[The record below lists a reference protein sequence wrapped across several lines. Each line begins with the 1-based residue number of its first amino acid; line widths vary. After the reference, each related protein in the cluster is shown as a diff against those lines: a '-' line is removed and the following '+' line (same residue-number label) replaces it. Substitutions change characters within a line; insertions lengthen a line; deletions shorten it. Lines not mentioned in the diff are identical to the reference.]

1 MALSTQGI
9 YLMKGSKNE
18 NELTYSKLVDIK
30 TFPDMG
36 AAPQTVDVTT
46 LSDTM
51 QKFIK
56 GLDTAAAMEFTAN
69 YDTDDY
75 TTLTALED
83 ESDFALFFGEDGV
96 NGKFAW
102 KGVLSVW
109 IVGNGVNGVV
119 EMKISIL
126 PTTAVVRTA

>member
-9 YLMKGSKNE
+9 YLMKGDGTEDNI
-18 NELTYSKLVDIK
+18 TYSKLVDIK

-56 GLDTAAAMEFTAN
+56 GLDTTAAMEFTAN
-69 YDTDDY
+69 YDAESY
-75 TTLTALED
+75 ATLAALED
-83 ESDFALFFGEDGV
+83 ENDFALYFGEDGT

-126 PTTAVVRTA
+126 PTTGIEKVS